1 MRSHCCLSLLPPTA
15 AAHHRPPLPPPQA
28 KEERDLV
35 LAEQHFQGLG
45 WRDEGG
51 DGSVATDELLAAL
64 LKRAVAYKEAYE
76 KARDKEGGAGAVT
89 VAWDM
94 PPWR

>member
-1 MRSHCCLSLLPPTA
+1 
-15 AAHHRPPLPPPQA
+15 
-28 KEERDLV
+28 V
-35 LAEQHFQGLG
+35 LCEQHFQGLG
-45 WRDEGG
+45 WRDEGP

-64 LKRAVAYKEAYE
+64 LKRAAGYKEAYD
-76 KARDKEGGAGAVT
+76 KARDKEGGVGAGGALAVT